1 VATCSVHGMSTDK
14 SDAASIERIL
24 YPRSDGKWAW
34 RLEVN
39 GRIIATD
46 GSQGYEDVAKCRR
59 MADRIIGGY
68 YSETEKKIVRPKKS

>member
-1 VATCSVHGMSTDK
+1 MTQDK

-34 RLEVN
+34 RLVVN
-39 GRIIATD
+39 GQVIATD
-46 GSQGYEDVAKCRR
+46 GSQGYEEEAQCRL

-68 YSETEKKIVRPKKS
+68 YSESEKKIIRPKKGE